1 MAASKKAN
9 LGPIKKSKS
18 IINPSFNKAGLK
30 EDFGYMKTGAKIAA
44 DVIIPRS
51 ASDLALTLAGG
62 KLFSVGTSA
71 IGGIAKR
78 GAKFVGKSYR
88 NMSK

>member
-1 MAASKKAN
+1 MAASSKAN
-9 LGPIKKSKS
+9 LGPTKKLKPIIKRSVKS
-18 IINPSFNKAGLK
+18 GLK
-30 EDFGYMKTGAKIAA
+30 EDFGYMKEGAKIAA
-44 DVIIPRS
+44 DVIIPRN

-62 KLFSVGTSA
+62 KLFNVGTRA